1 LKDFGSS
8 KSYRWVV
15 YSHSWLM
22 TSEAEPRPAP
32 AVRPRLHGELP
43 GELCTCSIYFKQLL
57 GNSSAAVSQVAALAV

>member
-1 LKDFGSS
+1 
-8 KSYRWVV
+8 
-15 YSHSWLM
+15 M